1 MPVTVFT
8 NSPIAAKPSGVTP
21 KTDSPDTHQSGA
33 AAPPPATTTASA
45 TSSPG
50 SSYPPAQ
57 PGAAPSLPTAT
68 AAAQAQ
74 AYYTPQPQPTPT
86 SAVSSEGPPPP
97 QPGAVPIAP
106 GAAARSA
113 IPPPPKVGEKYQPPA
128 GTTPYPP
135 QMSIPAP
142 TAAYPAQ
149 QYGTLTAAGLSPA
162 TPAGGYGGGSG
173 SGGGRN
179 LQHPPGYQ
187 QSASA
192 ANSGLDR
199 YQTSSAPQGSTY
211 SPAAFA
217 ADSEQGRQQ
226 HHQQSSGDE
235 EGVWDTAKKWAQ
247 ATGQKLAEAESEV
260 WKRINK
266 D

>member
-149 QYGTLTAAGLSPA
+149 QYGTLTAAGPSPA
-162 TPAGGYGGGSG
+162 TPAGGYGGGG

-192 ANSGLDR
+192 ANSGLGR

>member
-149 QYGTLTAAGLSPA
+149 QYGTLTAAGPSPA
-162 TPAGGYGGGSG
+162 TPAGGYGGGG